1 MEQIFRQIQ
10 RKYVESIFGSL
21 EKKVYISHYHMKLK
35 VDNTVFFL
43 TILFSSS
50 QWIEKFDFRKKKAIA

>member
-21 EKKVYISHYHMKLK
+21 EKKCTYHMKHK